1 MNEQEAAAWGRL
13 ENALR
18 LRDMAGITSQAGV
31 MVAQKRAY
39 KRRTLAGL
47 TPNEAA
53 SLVREAQAAEDR
65 MIRNLTPEDYVA
77 SDKAAR
83 TLVQEG
89 VCVYYAGK
97 ADLLSAVL
105 RRQGEVTRH
114 AVGDSLL
121 GITYRLEPLE

>member
-39 KRRTLAGL
+39 KRHVLAGL
-47 TPNEAA
+47 TAGEAA
-53 SLVREAQAAEDR
+53 RLVREAQAAEDR

-77 SDKAAR
+77 SDQAAR